1 MRWRLFMFEEGARW
15 LEYPGPEE
23 LERDPEGWGLELPE
37 GARVHSIQPLERQIR
52 ANDPG
57 FGKTDTV
64 TEWAIFVAIP
74 VDEVAP

>member
-1 MRWRLFMFEEGARW
+1 MFPESARW

-52 ANDPG
+52 ENDPG
-57 FGKTDTV
+57 YGQTEKV
-64 TEWAIFVAIP
+64 AEWAIFVAIP
-74 VDEVAP
+74 VDYEAPA